1 MAPSSGHLLVPK
13 AMKAIKFAVSKTASL
28 IRSKLPQSNAAVLQ
42 PIPIRTTRQPIHPV
56 AFLRQSRSQAQTRWF
71 STTIRNLASKP
82 AWRNLGRPTR
92 SSLPTSTISKTI
104 VRQGGAPFASALRPN
119 LTGGALPRS
128 AGGYTLGGVG
138 KGGLRHFSHTPASQ
152 AQVVHNV
159 SAAVRTFWLGGQ
171 KARYDG
177 VDQKTGEKR
186 WKAVTEVQDK
196 ATKTM
201 SKAFA
206 SKATKGTRLEFTLSP
221 TVTALGAFST
231 TSSGG
236 VLEPSL
242 NAEGLLD
249 TLSIDFAHALQDLAA
264 ILSDLKRLYT
274 LGDLPLSLSNS
285 ILRVHFPGCD
295 FQTVSSLCDE
305 LAIRRGVIREDEA
318 WREDG
323 DAEMALLFPFADS
336 AASSETDNETRYF
349 ENVLPSQKREDV
361 DWKNMLSPSE
371 QSSHDSG
378 AGLSTRSITSEES
391 YSHLESSLPPIGSN
405 PWVEEEEDGE
415 EGEEGMEDYGSDELD
430 ASFSASDKLTSGRF
444 QRRTSKEYEG
454 VEGIYRFLAECDGA
468 RR

>member
-1 MAPSSGHLLVPK
+1 M
-13 AMKAIKFAVSKTASL
+13 
-28 IRSKLPQSNAAVLQ
+28 
-42 PIPIRTTRQPIHPV
+42 
-56 AFLRQSRSQAQTRWF
+56 
-71 STTIRNLASKP
+71 
-82 AWRNLGRPTR
+82 
-92 SSLPTSTISKTI
+92 
-104 VRQGGAPFASALRPN
+104 
-119 LTGGALPRS
+119 
-128 AGGYTLGGVG
+128 
-138 KGGLRHFSHTPASQ
+138 
-152 AQVVHNV
+152 HNV

-196 ATKTM
+196 ATKSM
-201 SKAFA
+201 VKAFA
-206 SKATKGTRLEFTLSP
+206 SKSAKGTSLEFTLSP

-236 VLEPSL
+236 VLQPSL

-305 LAIRRGVIREDEA
+305 LAVRRGVIREDEA
-318 WREDG
+318 WREDKE
-323 DAEMALLFPFADS
+323 AEMALLFPFADS
-336 AASSETDNETRYF
+336 AASSETDTETRYF
-349 ENVLPSQKREDV
+349 ENVLPSQNCEDV

-371 QSSHDSG
+371 HSSHDSG

-391 YSHLESSLPPIGSN
+391 NFHFESSLPIGSN
-405 PWVEEEEDGE
+405 PWVEEDGE
-415 EGEEGMEDYGSDELD
+415 EMDGMEDYGSDELD
-430 ASFSASDKLTSGRF
+430 GSFSTSKLASGGF
-444 QRRTSKEYEG
+444 QRRTSEEYEG